1 MTPWKNTD
9 SVFDNIKE
17 LLALGVTMVLWLF
30 FIESLFF
37 SGNYWNIY
45 KRKYLT
51 SFLKNSQGGD
61 MGKVAR

>member
-37 SGNYWNIY
+37 SGNY
-45 KRKYLT
+45 
-51 SFLKNSQGGD
+51 
-61 MGKVAR
+61 